1 MKQLFEAFLVQDEDT
16 KFIAMQT
23 LVEIARQEYDSVQY
37 YFEQI
42 FNITSA
48 AALGSDEKLG
58 SQGIEFWT
66 SLAEEEASRK
76 KKQQMIHEYIRRCSQ
91 KLLELLV
98 TCIQRV
104 NIEDEDDQDDELG
117 VALSSGCC
125 LNAISLII
133 GNEILGPII

>member
-1 MKQLFEAFLVQDEDT
+1 
-16 KFIAMQT
+16 
-23 LVEIARQEYDSVQY
+23 
-37 YFEQI
+37 
-42 FNITSA
+42 
-48 AALGSDEKLG
+48 
-58 SQGIEFWT
+58 
-66 SLAEEEASRK
+66 
-76 KKQQMIHEYIRRCSQ
+76 MINEYIRRCSQ

-104 NIEDEDDQDDELG
+104 NFEDEDDQDDELG